1 LLLFF
6 SCLITVRVFGQNATP
21 YDCIYNHLYYLG
33 SEEFDTQLSSRSFS
47 STDSTEGAEY
57 ALKLKQVLDGKGLY
71 VIMEDIPD
79 SPEYYDSILRD
90 HQYYLFP
97 EQLPNIYVKRKEGKW
112 TYPRSIFPEIDRL
125 HSEIYP
131 LGSNFLIKLF
141 PKMSGETWAG
151 LYLWQW
157 FGLGLLFLL
166 ILLAYFIT
174 VFIIKRLISLL
185 GQSSFWLLQ
194 KNAKLLQRISVL
206 LGAFLSLRLFV
217 LLYPALLLSPK
228 LSWLITVGIKTI
240 GALLILLIILRVI
253 DVLYSYFLEASLKT
267 TSKMDEQLLPVVRRG
282 VQVVLISFW
291 LIYLL
296 SLMQV
301 DVTALLAG
309 ISIGGVA
316 IALAA
321 QDTIK
326 NLFGS
331 FTIFMDKPFQIGD
344 WIQFGS
350 VEGTVEEVGF
360 RSTRVRS
367 FENSLMSVPNA
378 KLLDT
383 SVNNYGLRRYRRFKT
398 TISITYD
405 TPPDNIER
413 FTSGLRKIVALHPMT
428 RKDGVEIH
436 LNNMSAS
443 SLDILFYMF
452 FDVATWTEELAA
464 RQEILLAILR
474 LAAHLG
480 INFAFPSISV
490 YQEKGSTTME
500 NDLESFLED
509 YKSRVQRT
517 IS

>member
-1 LLLFF
+1 
-6 SCLITVRVFGQNATP
+6 LIR
-21 YDCIYNHLYYLG
+21 
-33 SEEFDTQLSSRSFS
+33 
-47 STDSTEGAEY
+47 
-57 ALKLKQVLDGKGLY
+57 
-71 VIMEDIPD
+71 
-79 SPEYYDSILRD
+79 
-90 HQYYLFP
+90 
-97 EQLPNIYVKRKEGKW
+97 
-112 TYPRSIFPEIDRL
+112 
-125 HSEIYP
+125 
-131 LGSNFLIKLF
+131 
-141 PKMSGETWAG
+141 
-151 LYLWQW
+151 
-157 FGLGLLFLL
+157 
-166 ILLAYFIT
+166 
-174 VFIIKRLISLL
+174 LL

-217 LLYPALLLSPK
+217 LLYPALLLNPK

-253 DVLYSYFLEASLKT
+253 DVLYSYFYEASLKT
-267 TSKMDEQLLPVVRRG
+267 ASKMDEQLLPVVRRG

-413 FTSGLRKIVALHPMT
+413 FTTGLRDIVALHPKT

-452 FDVATWTEELAA
+452 FDVATWTEELTA

-480 INFAFPSISV
+480 ISFAFPSISV
-490 YQEKGSTTME
+490 YQEKESTTLE
-500 NDLESFLED
+500 NGLETFLED
-509 YKSRVQRT
+509 YKSRIQQT
-517 IS
+517 TN